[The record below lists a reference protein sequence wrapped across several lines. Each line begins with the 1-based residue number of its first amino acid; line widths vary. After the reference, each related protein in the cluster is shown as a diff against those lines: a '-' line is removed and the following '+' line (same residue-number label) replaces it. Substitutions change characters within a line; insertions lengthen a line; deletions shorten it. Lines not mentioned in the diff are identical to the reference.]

1 MILKILVSVLLLNQV
16 ATGQIV
22 SVKLYY
28 ECLCPFSREMII
40 NHLYPTF
47 KSEIGKYMNIELL
60 PINNGREVN
69 LYRIVWKTTRPTGFS
84 MAKCFLDLRK
94 S

>member
-1 MILKILVSVLLLNQV
+1 MKEKNLKKMILKILVSVLLLNQV
-16 ATGQIV
+16 TTGQIV

-40 NHLYPTF
+40 NHLYPTS

-60 PINNGREVN
+60 PINNGREVS
-69 LYRIVWKTTRPTGFS
+69 LYFS
-84 MAKCFLDLRK
+84 IHLKFNIE
-94 S
+94 

>member
-1 MILKILVSVLLLNQV
+1 MKEKNLKKMILKILVSVLLLNQV
-16 ATGQIV
+16 TTGQIV

-60 PINNGREVN
+60 PINNGREVS
-69 LYRIVWKTTRPTGFS
+69 LYFS
-84 MAKCFLDLRK
+84 IHLKFNI
-94 S
+94 